1 MDNNLL
7 SNHKAMYIDLLY
19 IKAMLGTN
27 LYIGGTPGENKETI
41 CNSFHNMISGI
52 CVLVSLHCR
61 LISKK
66 SLSQSQ
72 GNLITAH

>member
-27 LYIGGTPGENKETI
+27 LYIGGTSGENKET
-41 CNSFHNMISGI
+41 ISGI
-52 CVLVSLHCR
+52 CVLVSLHGR
-61 LISKK
+61 LVSNK

-72 GNLITAH
+72 GNLITTH